1 MVFGKSDAEHEVVS
15 LQARNKGFKISPKSI
30 VVKQLCS
37 GGQDGVF
44 HLSLR
49 NQNFCVRGFKPQPE
63 DSKGLD
69 RIRPTLG
76 HLN

>member
-1 MVFGKSDAEHEVVS
+1 M
-15 LQARNKGFKISPKSI
+15 
-30 VVKQLCS
+30 KQLCS

-63 DSKGLD
+63 DSKGLG